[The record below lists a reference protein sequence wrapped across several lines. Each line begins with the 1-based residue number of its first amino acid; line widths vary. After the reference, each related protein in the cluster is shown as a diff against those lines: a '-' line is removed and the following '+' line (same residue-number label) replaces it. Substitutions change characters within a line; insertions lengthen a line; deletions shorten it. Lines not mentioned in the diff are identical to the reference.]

1 MDGGRVTH
9 KDASRQRDALVRV
22 KSRRASS
29 PSTPR
34 KLDDSARYCER
45 VGGRTGGLAASKCS
59 SDAYTG
65 LAASSR
71 HPRKKLVYMEARVF
85 L

>member
-29 PSTPR
+29 PSPPR

-45 VGGRTGGLAASKCS
+45 VGGRTGGL
-59 SDAYTG
+59 G
-65 LAASSR
+65 G
-71 HPRKKLVYMEARVF
+71 V
-85 L
+85 

>member
-29 PSTPR
+29 PSPPR

-45 VGGRTGGLAASKCS
+45 MEGRTGWLG
-59 SDAYTG
+59 G
-65 LAASSR
+65 
-71 HPRKKLVYMEARVF
+71 V
-85 L
+85 